1 MTNNDKFRAF
11 YPVYLTVKVDSDS
24 LGRAT
29 GVVAEWLGSGL
40 QIRLWRFDS
49 ARRLLRKPR

>member
-49 ARRLLRKPR
+49 ARRLY